1 MIATFRTDM
10 PDNNGLEG
18 EEAGNHD
25 GEEEGGAEGPLVG
38 LRIPYGLPLR
48 RYADDEVPWVATASY
63 GEPDWMGRTWRDS

>member
-10 PDNNGLEG
+10 PDTSSSNIG
-18 EEAGNHD
+18 EEGQAETKD
-25 GEEEGGAEGPLVG
+25 GEAGPLVG

-63 GEPDWMGRTWRDS
+63 REPDWMGRSW